1 MSEETTQTNSD
12 DVRVNIT
19 AKDAAARLTPP
30 GVDMSKMSPE
40 QQMELTSN
48 MVQASTLH
56 EKYVANMSPEEVEVF
71 DALLLATPQ
80 DAPVKERFTSA
91 LDKFNKV
98 RNKEEKQE
106 ETKEEEVEKTETA
119 KVAPKGEMDVAG
131 SPSPTPDGNLLSPE
145 NDAPLGDDNDYFK
158 FLEKRYRQQT
168 TIRRKQN
175 N

>member
-1 MSEETTQTNSD
+1 MSEETTQNNSD
-12 DVRVNIT
+12 DARVNIT
-19 AKDAAARLTPP
+19 AKDAAAKLTPP
-30 GVDMSKMSPE
+30 GVDMSKMTPE

-56 EKYVANMSPEEVEVF
+56 EKYVASMTPEEVEVF

-80 DAPVKERFTSA
+80 DAPVKDRFTSA

-98 RNKEEKQE
+98 RKKE
-106 ETKEEEVEKTETA
+106 ETKEETKEEAGEKTEPT

-145 NDAPLGDDNDYFK
+145 NDAPLGDDNEYFK

-168 TIRRKQN
+168 TIRRKQ
-175 N
+175 

>member
-1 MSEETTQTNSD
+1 MSEETPQNNSD
-12 DVRVNIT
+12 DVRVNIS
-19 AKDAAARLTPP
+19 AKDAAAKLTPP

-40 QQMELTSN
+40 EQMQLTSN

-56 EKYVANMSPEEVEVF
+56 EKYVSTMTPEEIEVF

-80 DAPVKERFTSA
+80 DAPVKERFSNA

-98 RNKEEKQE
+98 RNKPEEKQE
-106 ETKEEEVEKTETA
+106 EEVKEEG
-119 KVAPKGEMDVAG
+119 APKGEMDVAG

-168 TIRRKQN
+168 TIRRKQQ
-175 N
+175 

>member
-1 MSEETTQTNSD
+1 MSEETTPTNSD

-98 RNKEEKQE
+98 RNKAEKQE
-106 ETKEEEVEKTETA
+106 EVKEEGEKTETT

-145 NDAPLGDDNDYFK
+145 NDAPLGDDNEYFK

>member
-1 MSEETTQTNSD
+1 MSEETPQNNSD
-12 DVRVNIT
+12 DVRVNIS

-40 QQMELTSN
+40 EQMQLTSN

-56 EKYVANMSPEEVEVF
+56 EKYVSTMTPEEIEVF

-80 DAPVKERFTSA
+80 DAPVKERFSNA

-98 RNKEEKQE
+98 RNKPEEKQE
-106 ETKEEEVEKTETA
+106 EEVKEEGAKPEAT

-168 TIRRKQN
+168 TIRRKQQ
-175 N
+175 

>member
-1 MSEETTQTNSD
+1 MSKETTPQTNSD
-12 DVRVNIT
+12 DARVNIT
-19 AKDAAARLTPP
+19 AKDAAAKLTPA

-56 EKYVANMSPEEVEVF
+56 EKYVSTMTPEEVEVF
-71 DALLLATPQ
+71 DALLLATAQ
-80 DAPVKERFTSA
+80 DAPVKERFASA

-98 RNKEEKQE
+98 RNKQEEKQE
-106 ETKEEEVEKTETA
+106 ETAEKEVA
-119 KVAPKGEMDVAG
+119 PKVSPKGEMDVAG
-131 SPSPTPDGNLLSPE
+131 QPSPTPDGNLLSPE

-168 TIRRKQN
+168 TIRRKQQ
-175 N
+175 

>member
-1 MSEETTQTNSD
+1 MSEETTPTNSD

-56 EKYVANMSPEEVEVF
+56 EKYVSNMTPEEVEVF

-98 RNKEEKQE
+98 
-106 ETKEEEVEKTETA
+106 
-119 KVAPKGEMDVAG
+119 
-131 SPSPTPDGNLLSPE
+131 
-145 NDAPLGDDNDYFK
+145 
-158 FLEKRYRQQT
+158 QQT
-168 TIRRKQN
+168 KKKN
-175 N
+175 KKK